1 MILNLKAILKT
12 KKMQLEKRNEEKLEM
27 QKTYCGACH
36 EDPCMCSDPEQ
47 TSTVTDW

>member
-1 MILNLKAILKT
+1 MITEKT
-12 KKMQLEKRNEEKLEM
+12 HIEKIEM
-27 QKTYCGACH
+27 QKAYCGACQ

>member
-1 MILNLKAILKT
+1 MKKT
-12 KKMQLEKRNEEKLEM
+12 NIHIVKKGV
-27 QKTYCGACH
+27 QKSYCSSCH

>member
-1 MILNLKAILKT
+1 MKLENQLN
-12 KKMQLEKRNEEKLEM
+12 QNEEVKM
-27 QKTYCGACH
+27 NKAYCGACQ

>member
-1 MILNLKAILKT
+1 MELENNNFNEIKA
-12 KKMQLEKRNEEKLEM
+12 
-27 QKTYCGACH
+27 QKTYCGACN

>member
-1 MILNLKAILKT
+1 MELENNNFTKIKA
-12 KKMQLEKRNEEKLEM
+12 
-27 QKTYCGACH
+27 QKAYFDACH